1 MPTASPAHRGARLI
15 VVLVLATLGVTP
27 GCGRIDRALQRQIA
41 MEADGLTP
49 AVDDDKAVMRTA
61 VEAHEKG
68 LGTPDGGP
76 LAPDAGLGDYVSLAL
91 RRNPAIR
98 KSVRDLQVLGY
109 RVPQVTSLDDPMVN
123 LIPPTG
129 DMTETAAGMMQG
141 GGSVTQKIPFPGKLD
156 ARGRVAEQAVRM
168 AFYALADVRI
178 RTVAEVQRAYY
189 AYYLAEVSIAVS
201 RQSERLLRQIREVAA
216 ARYRAGAATQQDVL
230 RAEVQLYALTNEVI
244 TFEQRRATAR
254 ARLNALMDR
263 PVAAALPGPAPFDLA
278 AVEWR
283 LPAALDQA
291 LESNPRLAGL
301 RERIGRDLEVIKLAR
316 LSYYPDL
323 SLGFGYTGIASSGI
337 SPVATG
343 DDTWNLALGFNLPIW
358 WQRLRAHV
366 LESNAQALASVEE
379 YAEVRNMVSFEV
391 QDALVK
397 IDTEYRQAVLLRDLI
412 VPRAWQTVEVSTSA
426 YRAGDLEFTALID
439 NWRAWLDF
447 SLRYHAALAQLEQRF
462 ADLQQLLGAQ
472 VPRRASAAAPSEHVE
487 SPAAAGY
494 GKESAR

>member
-1 MPTASPAHRGARLI
+1 M
-15 VVLVLATLGVTP
+15 
-27 GCGRIDRALQRQIA
+27 AL
-41 MEADGLTP
+41 
-49 AVDDDKAVMRTA
+49 
-61 VEAHEKG
+61 
-68 LGTPDGGP
+68 
-76 LAPDAGLGDYVSLAL
+76 
-91 RRNPAIR
+91 
-98 KSVRDLQVLGY
+98 
-109 RVPQVTSLDDPMVN
+109 
-123 LIPPTG
+123 
-129 DMTETAAGMMQG
+129 
-141 GGSVTQKIPFPGKLD
+141 
-156 ARGRVAEQAVRM
+156 
-168 AFYALADVRI
+168 YALADMRI

-244 TFEQRRATAR
+244 TLEQRRATAR

-263 PVAAALPGPAPFDLA
+263 PVTAALPGPAPFDLA